1 MNRKQFID
9 QLTVN
14 LRGIPK
20 EDRLDIISDFEE
32 HFKIGMENGRTEN
45 ELSDSLG
52 NPQTLARQLKANAL
66 VDQAEKTASPTNI
79 ARAVF
84 ASLGLGFFNLIF
96 ILGPFIGIAAVLFS
110 LFASAVAIAASG
122 ITLLVATIFGP
133 LFPEYVG
140 IIVNPAIGIFGS
152 IGLACFGIL
161 FFIGDIF
168 LGKVLYKLF
177 IRYIR
182 FNLRVIKGKE
192 L

>member
-1 MNRKQFID
+1 MNKKQFMD
-9 QLTVN
+9 LLAVN

-32 HFKIGMENGRTEN
+32 HFKFGMEKGRSED

-52 NPQTLARQLKANAL
+52 NPKILAKQLKASVL
-66 VDQAEKTASPTNI
+66 VEQAEKSTSATNI
-79 ARAVF
+79 TRAVF
-84 ASLGLGFFNLIF
+84 ATLGLGFFNLIF
-96 ILGPFIGIAAVLFS
+96 VLGPFVGIVGVLFG
-110 LFASAVAIAASG
+110 LFATAVAAAASG
-122 ITLLVATIFGP
+122 ITVLVATIFGP
-133 LFPEYVG
+133 LFPEWVG
-140 IIVNPAIGIFGS
+140 VVVNPAVGIFGS

-168 LGKVLYKLF
+168 LGKVLYRLF
-177 IRYIR
+177 IRYIK